1 MQNTKTLS
9 KVVAWDNVNR
19 FILRMTVSIDEH
31 NLVEASYYIYKMVG
45 YSLKDMHELVIEE
58 FEEIGTFGEEFNYDP
73 IKGEYSWTKNMTFEQ
88 IEDFLFGSSSWD
100 NGCMKGYFA
109 SPYYPI
115 LENAG
120 QNLESSEYMEG
131 LSPELEVMIS
141 LCKRHSGKEVSN
153 QLAGFII
160 YWFEALEE
168 VEPEAVRKD
177 INAEK
182 TVTGQGGTEDGK
194 QNGSF

>member
-100 NGCMKGYFA
+100 NGCMKGYF
-109 SPYYPI
+109 YLI

-120 QNLESSEYMEG
+120 QNLEPSEYMEG
-131 LSPELEVMIS
+131 LSPKLEVMIS
-141 LCKRHSGKEVSN
+141 LCKRHSGKEVSD

-182 TVTGQGGTEDGK
+182 IVIG
-194 QNGSF
+194 